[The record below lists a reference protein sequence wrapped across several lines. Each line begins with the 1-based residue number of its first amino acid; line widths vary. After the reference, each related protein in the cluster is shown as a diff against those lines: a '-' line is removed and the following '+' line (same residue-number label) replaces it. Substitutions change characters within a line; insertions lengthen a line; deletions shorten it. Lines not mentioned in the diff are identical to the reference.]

1 MKVQRIHEI
10 ESYVKRQGAASLN
23 ELCEAF
29 DVSKNTI
36 RRDTNYLI
44 KKGLFEKVY
53 GGVVLK
59 EDNLVSFENRQ
70 IKNQEEKRL
79 IGKEAAK
86 LIEEDDLIY
95 VDSGTT
101 TKYLM
106 EFVPPDMSFTVVTN
120 NLDVINT
127 AAQLENIQLLVV
139 GSKYKRKTRSF
150 IEMQN
155 HQILQ
160 NFNINKAFMAA
171 TGLTLQNGLTN
182 SDMLETQI
190 KKVICEKA
198 SQIYVMVDA
207 SKFGNSTLLTY
218 AQLDEIDAI
227 ISGGAISKEYL
238 SYFKQQ
244 NIDLH
249 TAY

>member
-10 ESYVKRQGAASLN
+10 EVYVKRHGAASLN

-44 KKGLFEKVY
+44 KKGLVEKVY

-106 EFVPPDMSFTVVTN
+106 EFVPPDLRFTVVTN
-120 NLDVINT
+120 NLDVINS
-127 AAQLENIQLLVV
+127 AAQLDNIQLLVV

-155 HQILQ
+155 QQILQ
-160 NFNINKAFMAA
+160 NFNINKAFMAT

-190 KKVICEKA
+190 KKVICAKA
-198 SQIYVMVDA
+198 SHIYVMADT
-207 SKFGNSTLLTY
+207 SKFGHSTLLTY

-227 ISGGAISKEYL
+227 ISGGSIGKEYRD
-238 SYFKQQ
+238 YFKQQ

>member
-207 SKFGNSTLLTY
+207 SKFGHSTLLTY

>member
-10 ESYVKRQGAASLN
+10 ESYVKRHGAASLN
-23 ELCEAF
+23 ELCEVF
-29 DVSKNTI
+29 EVSKNTI

-44 KKGLFEKVY
+44 KKGLVEKVY

-70 IKNQEEKRL
+70 IKHQEEKRL

-120 NLDVINT
+120 NLDVINS
-127 AAQLENIQLLVV
+127 AAQLEHVQLLVV

-155 HQILQ
+155 HQILP
-160 NFNINKAFMAA
+160 NFNINKAFMAT

-190 KKVICEKA
+190 KKAICEKA
-198 SQIYVMVDA
+198 AHIYVMADT
-207 SKFGNSTLLTY
+207 SKFGHSTLLTY
-218 AQLDEIDAI
+218 AKLDEVDGI
-227 ISGGAISKEYL
+227 ISGGTLGKEYL
-238 SYFKQQ
+238 DYFHQH
-244 NIDLH
+244 NIVLH
-249 TAY
+249 KAY